1 MSEEEKIPIDIYD
14 FVTVMAD
21 QSVEIAWI
29 KLGLRP
35 DPMTGDFL
43 KDVAQA
49 KVAIDL
55 LAHLSGLME
64 PRLDEN
70 DKRELQ
76 NMVSTLRLN
85 YVQKVNE
92 GG

>member
-21 QSVEIAWI
+21 QSAEIAWI

-35 DPMTGDFL
+35 DPMTGDFT

-55 LAHLSGLME
+55 LAHLSAIMD
-64 PRLDEN
+64 PRLD
-70 DKRELQ
+70 DADRRELQ
-76 NMVSTLRLN
+76 NMVSSLRLN
-85 YVQKVNE
+85 YVQKVNDA
-92 GG
+92 